1 MKNRDR
7 NKLLLGML
15 LIVAIYCLIGI
26 CSNRFITTFVSNTP
40 IPPMYTVVLDAGHGG
55 EDGGAVSCSGA
66 YESQINLEISLR
78 LRDLMNLMGIPTVL
92 IRDGDYSVY
101 TTGKTL
107 SEKKVSDLKNR
118 VQIVGKLE
126 SPLLVSIHQ
135 NYFPEGKYAGAQVF
149 YGKTENSQILASKL
163 QSAFVTTLNEGSN
176 RKEKPGDS
184 IYLLKNT
191 KCDAILVEC
200 GFLSNTKEDAL
211 LRKPEYQKKICC
223 VIAATVSDYSTI
235 SPSLS

>member
-1 MKNRDR
+1 MKISIWK
-7 NKLLLGML
+7 KLIAGML
-15 LIVAIYCLIGI
+15 SILLIYCIVGVWSNQLITSVVTNG
-26 CSNRFITTFVSNTP
+26 V
-40 IPPMYTVVLDAGHGG
+40 IPARYTIVVDPGHGG

-66 YESQINLEISLR
+66 YESQINLDISLR
-78 LRDLMNLMGIPTVL
+78 LRDLLNLMGIPTVL
-92 IRDGDYSVY
+92 TRDDDYSIY

-118 VQIVGKLE
+118 VQIVAELE
-126 SPLLVSIHQ
+126 SPLLISIHQ
-135 NYFPEGKYAGAQVF
+135 NYFPDGRYSGAQVF

-163 QSAFVTTLNEGSN
+163 QQAFVSALNEGSK
-176 RKEKPGDS
+176 RMEKPGDN
-184 IYLLKNT
+184 IYLLKKL

-200 GFLSNTKEDAL
+200 GFLSNLREESL